1 MKLTTKILLLMLLL
15 MTSGLFASNMLLK
28 KEYEETDKNDTYWTY
43 GKILEQPFKHLIIE
57 GGNVSNIAFEQ
68 SKKASVK
75 VFKNWRGFEEHT
87 IKARVANDTLYINF
101 PNNYHNLYEK
111 DWLKWNVTV
120 RIFSPELLS
129 ITGSNTNLEMY
140 KMKQKNFSINL
151 SGKSKFEVESMDTR
165 FDSLHIAQSD
175 SSAVVFEMSPEY
187 KKTESFHVNYVNANI
202 RGVSMLDIGH
212 AQVDS
217 LQLSVSDSSA
227 VLLSGGTMKKN
238 LRYNFNRPQH

>member
-1 MKLTTKILLLMLLL
+1 MKRTTKILILMLLL

-43 GKILEQPFKHLIIE
+43 GKILEQPFKHLKIE

-68 SKKASVK
+68 SPKASVK
-75 VFKNWRGFEEHT
+75 VFKNWRGYEEHAV
-87 IKARVANDTLYINF
+87 KAHVATDTLYINF
-101 PNNYHNLYEK
+101 PNTYHDLYEK
-111 DWLKWNVTV
+111 DWLKYTTTL
-120 RIFSPELLS
+120 RLFSPELLS
-129 ITGSNTNLEMY
+129 ITGVDTNLELF
-140 KMKQKNFSINL
+140 KIKQRNFSVIM
-151 SGKSKFEVESMDTR
+151 SGKSKFEVESMDTNL
-165 FDSLHIAQSD
+165 DSLQVTQRD

-187 KKTESFHVNYVNANI
+187 KKTASFHVNYVNANI
-202 RGVSMLDIGH
+202 RGYSILDIGH

-238 LRYNFNRPQH
+238 LRYNFNRSQH